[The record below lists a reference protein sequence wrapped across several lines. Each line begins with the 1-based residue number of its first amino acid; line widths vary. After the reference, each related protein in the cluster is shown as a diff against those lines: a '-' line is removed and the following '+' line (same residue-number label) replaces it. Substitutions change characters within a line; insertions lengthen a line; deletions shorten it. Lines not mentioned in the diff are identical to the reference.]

1 MEYQLRAPRIPEYTA
16 VEQVLT
22 NRGIQYQDIQH
33 YINTSRADIYDP
45 LLLKNM
51 QRGAQM
57 LIHHIAEGHGIYLT
71 VDADCD
77 GYTSAALFINYLYRL
92 FPISVEN
99 NITYV
104 HHPRK
109 AHGIIVDQIPNG
121 TKLVVALDASSSEYK
136 IHKELAAAGIDVL
149 VLDHHKSALESEYA
163 CIINNQLCDY
173 PNKSLCGVGVVYKFC
188 SYIDSL
194 MGTNYADDYLDL
206 VALGETADV
215 MDLRQFETRELVSAG
230 LKQIRNPYLIE
241 AIEHDSFHF
250 SGNITSID
258 IAFYIAPLVNA
269 ITRVGTQEEK
279 STLFESMLEFKAK
292 DLIPSTKRGCKGQ
305 FETRVEQACRNCTNV
320 KNRQT
325 KLRDIGLEKI
335 EQLIETKDLLNN
347 KILLV
352 LLDDPEINKNLTGL
366 MANVLMDKYQRPAI
380 LMHKIFDD
388 SINNYIWAGSAR
400 APSNTDL
407 QNFRT
412 FCEKTGKVL
421 YAEGHESAFGIAI
434 PYDGVEAFTALTNEV
449 LQDFDFTPKYL
460 VDFIYNAHDISA
472 KDILEVAEMKSF
484 WGHGVEEAS
493 IALENIKITSTNLQL
508 MSKDKNPTLKITMPD
523 GISLIKFKS
532 SQEEYEK
539 LYSSQGYVSV
549 NIVGKCERNIWNN
562 NISPQIIITEY
573 EIVDRA
579 TYYF

>member
-1 MEYQLRAPRIPEYTA
+1 MKYQLRAPRIPEYTA

-22 NRGIQYQDIQH
+22 NRGIKYRDIQH
-33 YINTSRADIYDP
+33 YINTSKADIYDP
-45 LLLKNM
+45 LLLKNI
-51 QRGAQM
+51 QQGAQM
-57 LIHHIAEGHGIYLT
+57 LIRHIAEGHGIYLT
-71 VDADCD
+71 IDADCD
-77 GYTSAALFINYLYRL
+77 GYTSAALFINYLHRL
-92 FPISVEN
+92 FPANVEN

-109 AHGIIVDQIPNG
+109 AHGIITDQIPNG
-121 TKLVVALDASSSEYK
+121 IKLVVALDASSSEYK

-149 VLDHHKSALESEYA
+149 VLDHHQSSLESEYA
-163 CIINNQLCDY
+163 CVINNQLCDY
-173 PNKSLCGVGVVYKFC
+173 PNKSLCGVGIVYKFC

-194 MGTNYADDYLDL
+194 MGTNYANDYLDL

-230 LKQIRNPYLIE
+230 LKQIRNPYLVE
-241 AIEHDSFHF
+241 AIERDSFHF
-250 SGNITSID
+250 NANITSID
-258 IAFYIAPLVNA
+258 VAFYIAPLVNA

-279 STLFESMLEFKAK
+279 FTLFESMLEFKAK
-292 DLIPSTKRGCKGQ
+292 DLIPSTKRGCKGEL
-305 FETRVEQACRNCTNV
+305 ETRVEQACRNCTNV

-335 EQLIETKDLLNN
+335 EQLIETKDLLKN
-347 KILLV
+347 KILIV

-380 LMHKIFDD
+380 IMHKTLEEETQTQ
-388 SINNYIWAGSAR
+388 IWAGSAC
-400 APSNTDL
+400 ASGNTDL
-407 QNFRT
+407 KNFRT
-412 FCEKTGKVL
+412 FCEKTGQVI
-421 YAEGHESAFGIAI
+421 YAEGHESAFGIAMS
-434 PYDGVEAFTALTNEV
+434 YDKPEVFITLTNEI

-460 VDFIYNAHDISA
+460 VDFIYNSYNISA
-472 KDILEVAEMKSF
+472 KDILDVAEMKSL
-484 WGHGVEEAS
+484 WGYGVEEAS
-493 IALENIKITSTNLQL
+493 IALENIKITSANLQL
-508 MSKDKNPTLKITMPD
+508 MSRGKNPTLKITMPN

-539 LYSSQGYVSV
+539 LYSDQGYVSV

-562 NISPQIIITEY
+562 NISPQIIIKDY

-579 TYYF
+579 AYYF

>member
-1 MEYQLRAPRIPEYTA
+1 MKVRVKI
-16 VEQVLT
+16 
-22 NRGIQYQDIQH
+22 
-33 YINTSRADIYDP
+33 S
-45 LLLKNM
+45 
-51 QRGAQM
+51 
-57 LIHHIAEGHGIYLT
+57 
-71 VDADCD
+71 DCD

-92 FPISVEN
+92 FPTSVEN

-109 AHGIIVDQIPNG
+109 AHGIIVDQIPDG
-121 TKLVVALDASSSEYK
+121 TKLVVALDASSSEYE

-149 VLDHHKSALESEYA
+149 VLDHHKSALESECA
-163 CIINNQLCDY
+163 CVINNQLCDY

-241 AIEHDSFHF
+241 AIERDSFHF

-292 DLIPSTKRGCKGQ
+292 DLVPSTKRGCKGQ

-380 LMHKIFDD
+380 LVHKIFDD
-388 SINNYIWAGSAR
+388 SINSYIWAGSAR

-412 FCEKTGKVL
+412 FCEKTDKVL

-434 PYDGVEAFTALTNEV
+434 PYNGVEAFTALTNEV

-460 VDFIYNAHDISA
+460 VDFVYNAHDISA

-539 LYSSQGYVSV
+539 LYSDQGYVSV

-562 NISPQIIITEY
+562 NISPQIIIKDY

-579 TYYF
+579 AYYF